1 MVGNKMLGIG
11 SKEIHI
17 WTGSY
22 QSSEELFERMVSVV
36 SPSEIQRANAFH
48 FNRDR
53 QNYVQSHCLLRLLL
67 SLYTGVCAQKID
79 FEFGAYGKPFLKDAS
94 TIRFNM
100 SHTKEMIA
108 VAVTS
113 DSDVGI
119 DIEKPGHL
127 DGVENLARQFMSDTE
142 LREMSCLEPGLRNS
156 YLYRCW
162 VNKEALVK
170 ASGRGIDDDLRLV
183 TVMDEPCENGARILS
198 SGYEGKRRRWRL
210 DTFDPAPDHIGAVCV
225 ELSLGVMDDSIKFTT
240 RNLLNLFEASPYGM
254 C

>member
-1 MVGNKMLGIG
+1 MLGIG

-22 QSSEELFERMVSVV
+22 QSNEKLFELMVSVL

-53 QNYVQSHCLLRLLL
+53 QNYVQSHYLLRLLL
-67 SLYTGVCAQKID
+67 SLYTGTCAQEIE
-79 FEFGAYGKPFLKDAS
+79 FEFGVCGKPSLKDAN

-113 DSDVGI
+113 GSEVGI

-127 DGVENLARQFMSDTE
+127 DGVENIARQFMSDTE
-142 LREMSCLEPGLRNS
+142 LGEMSCLGPGLRNS
-156 YLYRCW
+156 YFYRCW

-170 ASGRGIDDDLRLV
+170 ASGRGIDDNLRLV
-183 TVMDEPCENGARILS
+183 TVMDGPCENGTRILS
-198 SGYEGKRRRWRL
+198 SCYEGKRRTWRL
-210 DTFDPAPDHIGAVCV
+210 DTFDPAPDHIGAVCM
-225 ELSLGVMDDSIKFTT
+225 ELASGIMDDNSIKFTT
-240 RNLLNLFEASPYGM
+240 RSLSNLFEVSPYEI